1 MHKHIT
7 SSESVRKSC
16 VCKTFVHSRHSVN
29 YEYQKEI
36 LRITLHITKI
46 YDMLIIV
53 SELYLVL
60 VSFIKIN
67 KMIHWKQTKTLF
79 SQVLN
84 YRKTL

>member
-16 VCKTFVHSRHSVN
+16 VCKTFVRSRHSAN

-36 LRITLHITKI
+36 LRVTLHITETH
-46 YDMLIIV
+46 IIV

-67 KMIHWKQTKTLF
+67 KMIH
-79 SQVLN
+79 
-84 YRKTL
+84 